1 MRFAATYTSFSYQAQ
16 SWSKPRRIVAKVEWD
31 PGELYPRLG
40 FIVTNLARSAERV
53 VAFHNQR
60 GTCEQYIKEVRNA
73 IKWTR
78 CHAARSPST
87 PFAFNSM
94 CWPTT
99 YGRPVCKP
107 RFTGMSDQSARTYPV
122 SRHRAGQHGDP
133 RIPVLI
139 TSAASSAT

>member
-53 VAFHNQR
+53 VAFYNQR

-73 IKWTR
+73 IKWIPLSCR
-78 CHAARSPST
+78 SFAVNAVRLQLHVLAYNVWPPRLQAA
-87 PFAFNSM
+87 F
-94 CWPTT
+94 
-99 YGRPVCKP
+99 YGNV
-107 RFTGMSDQSARTYPV
+107 
-122 SRHRAGQHGDP
+122 
-133 RIPVLI
+133 
-139 TSAASSAT
+139 